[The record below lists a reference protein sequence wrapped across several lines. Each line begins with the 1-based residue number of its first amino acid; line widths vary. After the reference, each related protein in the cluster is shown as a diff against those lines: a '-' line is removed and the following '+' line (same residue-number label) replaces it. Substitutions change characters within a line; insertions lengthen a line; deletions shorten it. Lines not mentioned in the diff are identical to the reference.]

1 MSGSNEAMLSAPPGI
16 AFLRGGVPDDE
27 AGQRAEDVQSS
38 GQGEARGRI
47 VEEGTNDELLRPGG
61 RYAEFWTLSRAPAAM
76 RPTRPTTDRAARST
90 LADEAA
96 SGRQ

>member
-1 MSGSNEAMLSAPPGI
+1 M
-16 AFLRGGVPDDE
+16 PDDE

-47 VEEGTNDELLRPGG
+47 VDEGTHDVLRLGG
-61 RYAEFWTLSRAPAAM
+61 RYAEFWTLSRAPAAT
-76 RPTRPTTDRAARST
+76 RPTRSTRPTTDRAARST